1 MTEQTRFDLT
11 ISSTD
16 GLNSSASVSTNDLD
30 DVLRLLQL
38 AGQDGGSRRF
48 SATVSHTGLDPAE
61 NATMSVN
68 SNNQDDVLRLMQ
80 LAGVVEIDSK
90 SCGCP
95 GPCNCASE
103 PEKPCGCAGP
113 CDCMMSASS
122 VVAQPPVAVME
133 QQAQHD
139 YGHDDPTKEGHEFD
153 IKDYNFK
160 GRADLPER
168 LTSARY
174 GSNPLKSEMRESAF
188 LRLKAQYQAY
198 LEESRENEA
207 GLSSPLTA
215 NERDEF
221 EHDPLADEEPVTD
234 GSRSPLSR
242 IERQKLPT

>member
-30 DVLRLLQL
+30 DVMRLLQL

-95 GPCNCASE
+95 
-103 PEKPCGCAGP
+103 GP